1 MKTKKKRNPEL
12 HGEDKDWKRSGFA
25 ESPIFLRRWVVER
38 KKNTLDPSIWVAGK
52 TYKPVAA
59 YSRTR
64 RRGRSLKISIR
75 DFHCNE
81 RRGSIAAHRQE
92 AFNFMQI
99 DDGHRWKRRADTS
112 RGRCARARTACL
124 LLKCLHRPFACRNAP
139 DIADFSSTAAGNARP
154 FAKIFC
160 LRIPFFFFRR
170 TISSL

>member
-1 MKTKKKRNPEL
+1 MFIQEDETKLKTKKKRNPEL

-52 TYKPVAA
+52 TYKLVAA

-99 DDGHRWKRRADTS
+99 DDGHRWKRRVEA
-112 RGRCARARTACL
+112 GARARVSLACY
-124 LLKCLHRPFACRNAP
+124 
-139 DIADFSSTAAGNARP
+139 
-154 FAKIFC
+154 
-160 LRIPFFFFRR
+160 
-170 TISSL
+170 

>member
-1 MKTKKKRNPEL
+1 MNRVICLNVNNIIFEYTFIQEDETKLKTKKKRNPEL

-99 DDGHRWKRRADTS
+99 DDGHRWKRRVEA
-112 RGRCARARTACL
+112 GARARVSLACY
-124 LLKCLHRPFACRNAP
+124 
-139 DIADFSSTAAGNARP
+139 
-154 FAKIFC
+154 
-160 LRIPFFFFRR
+160 
-170 TISSL
+170 